1 MWCQRP
7 CSCAMSATAAIG
19 STAPVPVVPIA
30 LVTIAGCSPA
40 ARSRAIASRS
50 ASGRSAKASS
60 TSTCRTC
67 AKPAIFAPR
76 STDECA
82 CEEP

>member
-1 MWCQRP
+1 MVPQAVLVAI
-7 CSCAMSATAAIG
+7 SSMAAIG

-30 LVTIAGCSPA
+30 LVTIAGRSPA
-40 ARSRAIASRS
+40 ARSRSIASRS
-50 ASGRSAKASS
+50 ASGRSANASS
-60 TSTCRTC
+60 TSTLRTW

-82 CEEP
+82 CEDP